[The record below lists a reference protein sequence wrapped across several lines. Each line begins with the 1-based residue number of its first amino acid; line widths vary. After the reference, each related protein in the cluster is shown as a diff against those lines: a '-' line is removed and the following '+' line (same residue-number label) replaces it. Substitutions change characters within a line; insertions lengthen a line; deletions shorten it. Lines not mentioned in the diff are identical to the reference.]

1 LKKRWQHD
9 AAFQKARSYRIVDAE
24 GRLGEAL
31 ARTVPTCGVRY
42 AAARSGLRDEVGAA
56 RAEQSMAGRRAGLY
70 QKWNQVRPS
79 GFAAQLEYE
88 WRARAAPA
96 GK

>member
-1 LKKRWQHD
+1 
-9 AAFQKARSYRIVDAE
+9 
-24 GRLGEAL
+24 
-31 ARTVPTCGVRY
+31 
-42 AAARSGLRDEVGAA
+42 
-56 RAEQSMAGRRAGLY
+56 MAGRRAGLY